1 MSTKSDVL
9 TILTNNDDYVSG
21 DKIAR
26 ELKVSR
32 NAVWKAVKELQ
43 SEGINIDSVKKRGY
57 KLCHAELPNKEVIS
71 TLCGGDVNVIVFDEV
86 DSTNTVA
93 KSLAEQG
100 ASEWTVVIASRQTGG
115 RGRLG
120 RSFFSPDGTGLYMSI
135 ILRPR
140 VGVDAALNITASA
153 AVAVTRAIE
162 KLTDKTALI
171 KWVNDVFVDNKKIC
185 GILTEASFNME
196 DSSMEYAVL
205 GVGVNL
211 SMPKSGFPDD
221 ISNIAGDIGL
231 DISKRDAFIAEI
243 IKEFMHLY
251 NGLGDKLFFAEYKA
265 KQMLIGKSVN
275 VIKGGSVKGAVVE
288 ALDNECRLVVKY
300 PDDTSEALYTGE
312 VSVREAL

>member
-43 SEGINIDSVKKRGY
+43 SEGINIDSAKKRGY
-57 KLCHAELPNKEVIS
+57 KLCHAELPNKEIIS
-71 TLCGGDVNVIVFDEV
+71 TLCGDGVNVIVFDEV

-162 KLTDKTALI
+162 KLTDKMALI
-171 KWVNDVFVDNKKIC
+171 KWVNDVFVDNKKVC

-231 DISKRDAFIAEI
+231 DISMRDAFIAQI
-243 IKEFMHLY
+243 IKEFMYLY
-251 NGLGDKLFFAEYKA
+251 NGLHQKLFYEEYKA

-275 VIKGGSVKGAVVE
+275 VIKAGSVNGAVVE
-288 ALDNECRLVVKY
+288 ALDDECRLVVKY
-300 PDDTSEALYTGE
+300 PDGTSEALYTGE